1 MKVSGARVVLVVDD
15 DDSMREAIETLLEVS
30 GFRTIPYGSAEAM
43 LATEAGAPPFCI
55 ISDLNLPSMS
65 GLGLLSELRR
75 RDWQMPFIIITAY
88 DSEASRAEAMRLGA
102 LAYLAKPFPS
112 SALLTAMNGI
122 AGWSG
127 LQ

>member
-1 MKVSGARVVLVVDD
+1 
-15 DDSMREAIETLLEVS
+15 MREAIETLLEVS
-30 GFRTIPYGSAEAM
+30 GFRTIPYGPPEAM

-75 RDWQMPFIIITAY
+75 RDWQMPFSSNIITAY

-122 AGWSG
+122 AGRRAAMIG
-127 LQ
+127 